1 MMSLLSSFGLLF
13 IEKVHAV
20 SPYFAIYCDALGTY
34 CGDGQGFIAHLAVRT
49 ANVLVIPFVGGV
61 AVIAILWAS
70 VKMMTSWGNDQGKED
85 AKKIITMALVGIAL
99 AVVGVAVVR
108 FVCFAV
114 QAVHGGSSAWCL
126 TA

>member
-1 MMSLLSSFGLLF
+1 MMFLLSNIGSLL
-13 IEKVHAV
+13 VQTTYAQ

-70 VKMMTSWGNDQGKED
+70 VKMLTSWGNDQGKED
-85 AKKIITMALVGIAL
+85 AKKIITMALIGIAL

-126 TA
+126 TP